1 MVQCVVA
8 KTIHLN
14 SGYRISTQE
23 RFVVGGC
30 ATPDM
35 KQLNDTERLALKGC
49 RYIYV

>member
-1 MVQCVVA
+1 LRSIFFLFSLIA
-8 KTIHLN
+8 
-14 SGYRISTQE
+14 QE

-30 ATPDM
+30 ATPHI